1 MAKRKKEIL
10 LTRSDVDYL
19 TGCGELEAT
28 HNTSIK
34 FISRKDKRPKY
45 KCVKK

>member
-1 MAKRKKEIL
+1 MKNKKEKEVL

-19 TGCGELEAT
+19 TGCGELNAT
-28 HNTSIK
+28 HNVKIK

-45 KCVKK
+45 KCSK